1 MVNKV
6 RSMAGKKGAE
16 IKHKTRYEILKELSG
31 LYDKKNLN
39 WFMTEWRLRIR
50 PIRKYGTCGCLR
62 GQKLMEMLLT
72 LVSEDRKAMGIWLP
86 SPISI
91 RSETLVERSI
101 WIIMADC
108 S

>member
-39 WFMTEWRLRIR
+39 WFMTEWRTRH
-50 PIRKYGTCGCLR
+50 
-62 GQKLMEMLLT
+62 
-72 LVSEDRKAMGIWLP
+72 LVELIKWVRKAK
-86 SPISI
+86 
-91 RSETLVERSI
+91 
-101 WIIMADC
+101 
-108 S
+108 